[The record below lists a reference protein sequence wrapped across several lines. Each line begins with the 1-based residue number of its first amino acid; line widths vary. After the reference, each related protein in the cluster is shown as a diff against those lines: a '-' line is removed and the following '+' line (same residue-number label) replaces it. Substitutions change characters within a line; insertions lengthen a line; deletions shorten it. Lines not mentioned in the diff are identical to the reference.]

1 MLGNISDEQLLEL
14 YLSMSSKQ
22 RNEKFSNTAQAAE
35 LAGISQRTIQF
46 WIEIGVIRAVPIGKK
61 YQVDLSSLKEYLKS
75 RIDKRD

>member
-1 MLGNISDEQLLEL
+1 VLGNISDEQLLEL